1 MTDFAASADWLTP
14 GTLWPQAQRQ
24 SQLALQTGALQS
36 IPTTYCWL
44 EDAGIRFLVR
54 VLDNLARK
62 ERAAAKQQRSPNPG
76 NPFLPYEPDL
86 FVTHVSPTHLVLL
99 NKYNVVE
106 QHLLIVTRA
115 FESQDELLTR
125 ADFQALALCLVEQNG
140 FAFYNGGKLAG
151 ASQPHKHLQLVPLPF
166 IPEVSGLPIE
176 PWVTGAQGNAFP
188 FQHAVA
194 PLSSLN
200 FAQPEAATDGLYET
214 YQSLMHSLN
223 LWPETSNPKMPL
235 QAYNLLLTRDWMLIV
250 PRSQDSYQG
259 ISINSLGFAGAL
271 LVKSATQLEQLRQIG
286 PMTLL
291 ASVAQPLGSG
301 A

>member
-14 GTLWPQAQRQ
+14 GTLWPLAQRQ

-36 IPTTYCWL
+36 ISTTYCWL

-62 ERAAAKQQRSPNPG
+62 ERAAAKQQRSPHPG

-99 NKYNVVE
+99 NKYNVVD
-106 QHLLIVTRA
+106 QHLLIVTRG

-140 FAFYNGGKLAG
+140 FAFYNGGKRAG

-176 PWVTGAQGNAFP
+176 PWVTGAQGTAFS

-194 PLSSLN
+194 TLSSLN
-200 FAQPEAATDGLYET
+200 FAQPGAATDGLYET
-214 YQSLMHSLN
+214 YQRLMHSLN

-271 LVKSATQLEQLRQIG
+271 LVKNAAQLEQLSQIG

-291 ASVAQPLGSG
+291 ASVAQPFGSG